1 MCACIAA
8 NFQLVT
14 NSLLHRYLHVKK
26 ILFLDLGVSKVCY
39 SSCKQLLN
47 RMLFYNQSNPNT
59 QIYKIINIIINNDR
73 GKKKRNKISFDC
85 YNVTC
90 VCSFYEIVVR

>member
-14 NSLLHRYLHVKK
+14 NSLLRRYLHVKK
-26 ILFLDLGVSKVCY
+26 ILFLDLGVRCVIPVVSNYLIACF
-39 SSCKQLLN
+39 
-47 RMLFYNQSNPNT
+47 FYNQSNPNT